1 MRFNKIHTY
10 QQWGVMMNSTWL
22 VVADNSRARFF
33 SMESRTSPIVEVK
46 SIVHT
51 EARLHEQDMTSDLPG
66 RGNGKG
72 GAGGHAYQD
81 EVSPKEQENINFAR
95 NISNELDTARKNN
108 EFKQFVL
115 VAAPEFLGNL
125 RNQFNAQTQK
135 LVSFEL
141 AKNLSHLNAAD
152 IRKHLP
158 ERLPSL

>member
-1 MRFNKIHTY
+1 
-10 QQWGVMMNSTWL
+10 MNSTWL
-22 VVADNSRARFF
+22 VVADNSRARIFC
-33 SMESRTSPIVEVK
+33 MESRTSPIEEIK

-51 EARLHEQDMTSDLPG
+51 EARLHEQNMTSDLPG
-66 RGNGKG
+66 RGNGNA

-95 NISNELDTARKNN
+95 EVANELDSARKENKY
-108 EFKQFVL
+108 KQFVL

-125 RNQFNAQTQK
+125 RNQLNAQTQK
-135 LVSFEL
+135 LVCFEL
-141 AKNLSHLNAAD
+141 AKNLSHLNAAE

>member
-1 MRFNKIHTY
+1 
-10 QQWGVMMNSTWL
+10 MMNSTWL

-66 RGNGKG
+66 RGSGKG
-72 GAGGHAYQD
+72 GEGKHAYQD
-81 EVSPKEQENINFAR
+81 EVSPKQQENIRFAR
-95 NISNELDTARKNN
+95 DIANELDAARKNN
-108 EFKQFVL
+108 EFKQFVV

-125 RNQFNAQTQK
+125 RNQLNPKSQK
-135 LVSFEL
+135 MISFEL
-141 AKNLSHLNAAD
+141 AKNLSHLDATE